1 MTTHREI
8 MTAKHKARLERLPVN
23 SGHARVLRA
32 KLGLD
37 GPAAPVAPVAPVVAP
52 TPKKKAKKKK

>member
-23 SGHARVLRA
+23 SGHAKVLRA

-37 GPAAPVAPVAPVVAP
+37 GPAAPVAPVVAP